1 MIAISHHCDKTLF
14 LGTAQKSIPL
24 FRLLPSKGK
33 TLTELLTYISIR
45 LFFQPINRLKAKKLQ
60 EKIRGN

>member
-14 LGTAQKSIPL
+14 LGTAQKSILL

-33 TLTELLTYISIR
+33 TLTEFAYISIR